1 MKKLKTMAL
10 IAMCMPFLS
19 ACSGS
24 GSEDNSLYGELPDRY
39 EQFVKEKEQLREQ
52 AKDIKTEAE
61 KKALIEKS
69 EKMTETWKVKIEES
83 AKALNGKPIKL
94 DECGFDVTTPL
105 SLEFTDF
112 FSKSDLEPTFK
123 VNGEDVDPELKGAQ
137 GWYALGKID
146 PNEPVSLSMTADG
159 KEYMASLLGGGAGL
173 MLIFR

>member
-69 EKMTETWKVKIEES
+69 ENWKVKIEES

-105 SLEFTDF
+105 
-112 FSKSDLEPTFK
+112 
-123 VNGEDVDPELKGAQ
+123 
-137 GWYALGKID
+137 
-146 PNEPVSLSMTADG
+146 
-159 KEYMASLLGGGAGL
+159 
-173 MLIFR
+173 